1 MMMIMNK
8 ILKIAAAVSGLVLSA
23 ACQDEL
29 TLVPDFTVTDAS
41 GNVVL
46 SLSAGNQY
54 ELDLSAFQYA
64 VSANKNNEILAA
76 DIFNVASNMSWKIV
90 AAEDGQEW
98 VRPFPAEGDKEGRF
112 LFLVERNN
120 DQTESR
126 TAYYNIF
133 VNDGKSETQVPGMI
147 IINQEANVDFLKVS
161 VAKVDIN
168 KDDTARKNIVV
179 TANVDWTYEIVPDEQ
194 YATADLGLA

>member
-1 MMMIMNK
+1 MNK

-76 DIFNVASNMSWKIV
+76 DIFNVL
-90 AAEDGQEW
+90 EDCGC
-98 VRPFPAEGDKEGRF
+98 RR
-112 LFLVERNN
+112 
-120 DQTESR
+120 R
-126 TAYYNIF
+126 TGM
-133 VNDGKSETQVPGMI
+133 GKAIPCRG
-147 IINQEANVDFLKVS
+147 
-161 VAKVDIN
+161 
-168 KDDTARKNIVV
+168 
-179 TANVDWTYEIVPDEQ
+179 
-194 YATADLGLA
+194 

>member
-1 MMMIMNK
+1 MIMNK

-98 VRPFPAEGDKEGRF
+98 VRPFPAEGIRKAVSFSLWKGIMTR
-112 LFLVERNN
+112 L
-120 DQTESR
+120 SR
-126 TAYYNIF
+126 
-133 VNDGKSETQVPGMI
+133 VLHI
-147 IINQEANVDFLKVS
+147 ITFS
-161 VAKVDIN
+161 
-168 KDDTARKNIVV
+168 
-179 TANVDWTYEIVPDEQ
+179 
-194 YATADLGLA
+194 